1 MAGELLIEFL
11 EVVIHVILFER
22 KVYPEDIFTRQ
33 RAFGVP
39 VTMSRHPEVNAY
51 IKKVLGDARPLF
63 DARAVESL
71 VVAVTD
77 GGGEP
82 RERFVFDVGPGGGA
96 APSPEA
102 VEATEYAM
110 RALLAKLAVA
120 RGHLPPPRPDAEFR
134 LFLHTRENPRVV
146 APFAASPESGYVDAR
161 RDAAAAPLGPGFG
174 VVPVRDVATPLA
186 EFSLRVE
193 VAA

>member
-1 MAGELLIEFL
+1 MT
-11 EVVIHVILFER
+11 
-22 KVYPEDIFTRQ
+22 K
-33 RAFGVP
+33 
-39 VTMSRHPEVNAY
+39 
-51 IKKVLGDARPLF
+51 
-63 DARAVESL
+63 
-71 VVAVTD
+71 
-77 GGGEP
+77 
-82 RERFVFDVGPGGGA
+82 
-96 APSPEA
+96 
-102 VEATEYAM
+102 
-110 RALLAKLAVA
+110 LLAKLAVA

-134 LFLHTRENPRVV
+134 VFLTTRENPRVV

>member
-1 MAGELLIEFL
+1 MAGELLTEFL
-11 EVVIHVILFER
+11 EVAIHVILFER

-39 VTMSRHPEVNAY
+39 VTMSRHPDVNAY

-82 RERFVFDVGPGGGA
+82 RERFVFDVGLGGGA

-110 RALLAKLAVA
+110 RALLAKLA
-120 RGHLPPPRPDAEFR
+120 D
-134 LFLHTRENPRVV
+134 PRVV

-161 RDAAAAPLGPGFG
+161 RDAAAAPLGPGFD

-186 EFSLRVE
+186 EFALRVE